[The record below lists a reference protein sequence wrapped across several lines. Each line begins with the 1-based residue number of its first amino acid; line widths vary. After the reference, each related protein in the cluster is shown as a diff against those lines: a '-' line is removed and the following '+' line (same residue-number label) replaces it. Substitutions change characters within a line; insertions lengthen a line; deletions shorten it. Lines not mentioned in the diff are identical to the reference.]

1 MSDTS
6 WRELA
11 LQFDAQ
17 RMQALAHIRSLLADP
32 VKHADAA
39 SAFLAAPP
47 IPGEKV
53 LAERLAENAETEK
66 QLRRMLCVAYAGA
79 QAYVDDG
86 EASDSRCVP
95 SIDFMR
101 DTPAEIQH
109 KMHQRSLTRMQEA
122 DQSSPIEWYP
132 GITEKHF
139 ELAITRATATLTAE
153 RDRLKDALDEWL
165 DKTYWVQTTAT
176 VAELGRHRADVLR
189 ARIEALTES
198 KSVVATGWLLRRN
211 RDGAP
216 IFSTAEATEEACY
229 ANAIAA
235 GEVPADWLRAR
246 YTAVPFTCNLVSPVV
261 GEST

>member
-17 RMQALAHIRSLLADP
+17 RMQALAHIRALLADP

-66 QLRRMLCVAYAGA
+66 QLRRMLCVAYAGPT
-79 QAYVDDG
+79 AYMDDG
-86 EASDSRCVP
+86 EASDSRCLP
-95 SIDFMR
+95 SIDFLR
-101 DTPAEIQH
+101 DTPDEIQH
-109 KMHQRSLTRMQEA
+109 KMRQRSLARMQESN
-122 DQSSPIEWYP
+122 QSSRRPIEWYP

-139 ELAITRATATLTAE
+139 ELAISRATATLRAE
-153 RDRLKDALDEWL
+153 RDRLEVALDEWL

-176 VAELGRHRADVLR
+176 VSELGKHRADVLR
-189 ARIEALTES
+189 ERIEALTES
-198 KSVVATGWLLRRN
+198 KSVVATGMHVRDEHKGLLLRK
-211 RDGAP
+211 
-216 IFSTAEATEEACY
+216 EATLAEL
-229 ANAIAA
+229 IDR
-235 GEVPADWLRAR
+235 G
-246 YTAVPFTCNLVSPVV
+246 
-261 GEST
+261 